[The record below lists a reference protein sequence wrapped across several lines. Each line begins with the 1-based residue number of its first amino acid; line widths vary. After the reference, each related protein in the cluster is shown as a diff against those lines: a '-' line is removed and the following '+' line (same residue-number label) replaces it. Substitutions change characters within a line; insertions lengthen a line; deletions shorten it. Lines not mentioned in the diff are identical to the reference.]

1 MKKTKSWCSGPWGV
15 LNTNGVVRE
24 GFTEEVSFK
33 SHLKDKEL
41 VFRKMSELIS
51 EMHKSIPGK
60 KSNAKALRWD
70 RVWLIWGTTGA
81 RRWKVEGEEV
91 GEFNQAHRT
100 CMAYWESWL
109 VFHSWCNFLNSLK
122 YPWLVEKKWCHE
134 VSGGFNAAP
143 WSATD
148 EEKDYQ
154 DMICLGRKGGQ
165 SLKGEG
171 LWSFFSMG
179 FY

>member
-1 MKKTKSWCSGPWGV
+1 MPDTVLCLRIQQEIRQTESKPFEVHILVDETNKQKKRRQCTNKLIINYDESVKKTKSWCSGPWGV

-100 CMAYWESWL
+100 CMAYWE
-109 VFHSWCNFLNSLK
+109 
-122 YPWLVEKKWCHE
+122 
-134 VSGGFNAAP
+134 
-143 WSATD
+143 
-148 EEKDYQ
+148 
-154 DMICLGRKGGQ
+154 
-165 SLKGEG
+165 
-171 LWSFFSMG
+171 
-179 FY
+179 